1 LLCLAGLERRLMTK
15 IFPFNRVV
23 GLTLSLLVV
32 LLMVECSRPVATQDP
47 VRPEEQNRQIV
58 LAFYTEALVNLHAR
72 SGFERYMSEDFIE
85 HKPDI
90 ATGNREGTI
99 TFLEGVIKESPHP
112 TWKIVRTIAEGDMVF
127 LHASFTPADGA
138 PPYAL
143 ADVFRLRDGK
153 IVEHWDVVAPP
164 SKQSSNPNSRF

>member
-1 LLCLAGLERRLMTK
+1 MLGLL
-15 IFPFNRVV
+15 I
-23 GLTLSLLVV
+23 V
-32 LLMVECSRPVATQDP
+32 LLMVGCSRSVSAPDAA
-47 VRPEEQNRQIV
+47 RPEEQNRQIV
-58 LAFYTEALVNLHAR
+58 LAFYTEALVNLNAR
-72 SGFERYMSEDFIE
+72 AGFERYMSDDFIE

-99 TFLEGVIKESPHP
+99 TFLEGVIKESPRP
-112 TWKIVRTIAEGDMVF
+112 TWTIVRTIAEGDMVF

-153 IVEHWDVVAPP
+153 IVEHWDIVAPP